1 MNELGTVNN
10 SLERHSE
17 YALTRRPD
25 LVLGDY
31 QYVIFKN
38 VDLQTE
44 LIFM

>member
-10 SLERHSE
+10 SLERDSE
-17 YALTRRPD
+17 YALTHRPD